1 LSKTVVSEATA
12 TVNGMMTTT
21 ITYSDGT
28 TEVETSPA
36 SAQAGQGN
44 QPGQTYNSQGALG
57 AGADSAS
64 AASSGV

>member
-1 LSKTVVSEATA
+1 MT
-12 TVNGMMTTT
+12 TTT